1 MGHHHLPCPPPT
13 HHNMAALTT
22 SFVAPVVALSSR
34 TNVSAKFQARKAPVA
49 KRVSVVTQAAA
60 KKSEPFDFMAW
71 LNVMMVKDSTALGA
85 GVETTIKTDSFAKS
99 GTKAVSKK
107 RFGKK

>member
-1 MGHHHLPCPPPT
+1 
-13 HHNMAALTT
+13 
-22 SFVAPVVALSSR
+22 
-34 TNVSAKFQARKAPVA
+34 
-49 KRVSVVTQAAA
+49 
-60 KKSEPFDFMAW
+60 MAW